1 METASTHADNDTPE
15 LEALFESIVAS
26 KQPSAKAA
34 PAPQALPPR
43 SVPAKSKARIKTP
56 APTVEV
62 APVAKGNGAAAEDG
76 EDGERDMISRIGHM
90 TRQLHNSLRELGY
103 DSLVEQAASAIPD
116 ACDRLAY
123 VAHLT
128 EQAANRALNATEKA
142 KPLQEEME
150 RDANRL
156 YTDWERVFANQ
167 VSVDQF
173 KDLAE
178 RTRSYL
184 KGVPAKTS
192 ATNAEL
198 MEIMMAQ
205 DFQDLT
211 GQVIKKITDL
221 AKSLEDQ
228 LVALLIEHA
237 VPLKRAE
244 GGSGLLNGPVISHQG
259 REDVVANQSQ
269 VDDLLDS
276 LGF

>member
-26 KQPSAKAA
+26 KQPGTKPA
-34 PAPQALPPR
+34 PAPAPAPAR
-43 SVPAKSKARIKTP
+43 AVPAKSKAKIKTP
-56 APTVEV
+56 APAVEV
-62 APVAKGNGAAAEDG
+62 VPVAKGNGAAVDEG

-150 RDANRL
+150 REATRL
-156 YTDWERVFANQ
+156 SADWERVFANQ
-167 VSVDQF
+167 MTPEQF
-173 KDLAE
+173 KEVAE
-178 RTRSYL
+178 RTRAYL
-184 KGVPAKTS
+184 RGVPAKTA

-198 MEIMMAQ
+198 LEIMMAQ

-237 VPLKRAE
+237 VPLKRAD
-244 GGSGLLNGPVISHQG
+244 GGEGLLNGPVIKGQG
-259 REDVVANQSQ
+259 REDVVNNQSQ
-269 VDDLLDS
+269 VDDLLES

>member
-1 METASTHADNDTPE
+1 METASSHADNDTPE
-15 LEALFESIVAS
+15 LEALFESIVA
-26 KQPSAKAA
+26 AKEDPGAKPAA
-34 PAPQALPPR
+34 PALPR
-43 SVPAKSKARIKTP
+43 TVPAKSRARIKSP
-56 APTVEV
+56 VVAVAP
-62 APVAKGNGAAAEDG
+62 APVAKAKPNGAAESPPEDG
-76 EDGERDMISRIGHM
+76 GRDMIERIGHM
-90 TRQLHNSLRELGY
+90 TRQLHDTLRELGY

-128 EQAANRALNATEKA
+128 EQAANRALSATEKA

-150 RDANRL
+150 RDATRL
-156 YTDWERVFANQ
+156 HADWERVFANQ
-167 VSVDQF
+167 MTPEQF
-173 KDLAE
+173 KEVAE
-178 RTRSYL
+178 RTRAYL
-184 KGVPAKTS
+184 KGVPAKTQ
-192 ATNAEL
+192 ATNSEL

-237 VPLKRAE
+237 VPLKRADAGE
-244 GGSGLLNGPVISHQG
+244 GMLNGPVINGEG
-259 REDVVANQSQ
+259 RDDVVTDQTQ
-269 VDDLLDS
+269 VDNLLES

>member
-26 KQPSAKAA
+26 KQPGTKPAPAAA
-34 PAPQALPPR
+34 PAPARAL
-43 SVPAKSKARIKTP
+43 PAKSKAKIKTLAP
-56 APTVEV
+56 AEP
-62 APVAKGNGAAAEDG
+62 AGASKGNGAAAQHG

-90 TRQLHNSLRELGY
+90 TRQLHDTLRALGY

-116 ACDRLAY
+116 ACDRLNY

-167 VSVDQF
+167 MSVEQF

-178 RTRSYL
+178 RTRGYL

-198 MEIMMAQ
+198 MEILMAQ

-211 GQVIKKITDL
+211 GQVIMKITDL

-237 VPLKRAE
+237 VPLKRADAGE
-244 GGSGLLNGPVISHQG
+244 GLLNGPVIKAEG
-259 REDVVANQSQ
+259 REDVVGNQAQ
-269 VDDLLDS
+269 VDDLLES